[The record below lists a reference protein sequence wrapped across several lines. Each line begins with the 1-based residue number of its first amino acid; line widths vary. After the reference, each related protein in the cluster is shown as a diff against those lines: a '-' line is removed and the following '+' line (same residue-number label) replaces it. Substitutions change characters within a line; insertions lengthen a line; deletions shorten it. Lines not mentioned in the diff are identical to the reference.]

1 MTESAKHKNK
11 GNKSHNILENIF
23 SVTNDKTHKVFNVF
37 GLKLKFKCN
46 KLIQR
51 QKLQNL
57 EKQFAKQQKMID
69 NLQNVTLK
77 NNQIAALTEIAM
89 LKTKYNWDDIKVPLI
104 KSNSDTIL
112 ELINSDKSII
122 RFGDGDFNIMEGN
135 NICFQNSQPLLAE
148 RLKQIIADDDKN
160 LLVGIP
166 YPYYECS
173 TNLTTASQKF
183 ILN

>member
-57 EKQFAKQQKMID
+57 EKQFAKRQKMID
-69 NLQNVTLK
+69 DLQNVTLK

-89 LKTKYNWDDIKVPLI
+89 LKTKYNWISRYRLLKVTLI
-104 KSNSDTIL
+104 P
-112 ELINSDKSII
+112 
-122 RFGDGDFNIMEGN
+122 F
-135 NICFQNSQPLLAE
+135 
-148 RLKQIIADDDKN
+148 
-160 LLVGIP
+160 
-166 YPYYECS
+166 
-173 TNLTTASQKF
+173 
-183 ILN
+183 LN